1 MVNFYRCPL
10 YLETTTSRSLSNSIY
25 ILSRINRVPS
35 FLNCIHRW
43 STIGTYGNMMQLLRI
58 IECPQRGYPIYRRAR
73 DDTEVAEDFYAI
85 LTVGTYGTL
94 NGVDSLL
101 PPVSSQLFADPT

>member
-1 MVNFYRCPL
+1 MWDTIGTSGASFGGISYSIESTAFTDGVPPL
-10 YLETTTSRSLSNSIY
+10 GA
-25 ILSRINRVPS
+25 
-35 FLNCIHRW
+35 
-43 STIGTYGNMMQLLRI
+43 GTYGNMMQLLRI

-94 NGVDSLL
+94 NGVDS
-101 PPVSSQLFADPT
+101 SQLFADPT